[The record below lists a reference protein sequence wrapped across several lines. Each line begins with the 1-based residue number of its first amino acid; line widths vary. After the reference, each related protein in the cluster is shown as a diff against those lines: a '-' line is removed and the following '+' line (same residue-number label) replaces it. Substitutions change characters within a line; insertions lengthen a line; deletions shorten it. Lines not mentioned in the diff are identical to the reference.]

1 MSRITTAIHGANIL
15 HEKSFVKR
23 LSKFFNTKVL
33 NFLTDSSFSAKATPK
48 TDHFRLLFSNF
59 MFIFVRFI

>member
-33 NFLTDSSFSAKATPK
+33 NFLTGGSFSAKTTP
-48 TDHFRLLFSNF
+48 
-59 MFIFVRFI
+59 